1 MKMTELRELTKQE
14 LETRLEDLKEEL
26 FNLRFQKA
34 SNRLENSH
42 QIRIVKKEVAR
53 INTLLTER
61 EMQGD
66 ER

>member
-1 MKMTELRELTKQE
+1 MKMNELRELTKQE

-34 SNRLENSH
+34 SNRLENSN

-53 INTLLTER
+53 INTLLTEIK
-61 EMQGD
+61 MQGD
-66 ER
+66 KR

>member
-1 MKMTELRELTKQE
+1 MKIAELRELTKQE

-34 SNRLENSH
+34 SNRLENAH
-42 QIRIVKKEVAR
+42 QIRVVKKEIAR
-53 INTLLTER
+53 INTLFTEKK
-61 EMQGD
+61 MQGD